1 MAKSKEG
8 MLQGLILENGS
19 GSLLTCLSNKGYE
32 GLDEEIRTLEHHG
45 NLQ

>member
-19 GSLLTCLSNKGYE
+19 RLFLTCLSNKGLRVWMKKL
-32 GLDEEIRTLEHHG
+32 GL
-45 NLQ
+45 